1 MHPTKTE
8 LIKALKLLDHEFTF
22 ISNKAII
29 ETALYN
35 MVNQEL
41 YSQGSS
47 LAVEE
52 FLASTKLEG

>member
-1 MHPTKTE
+1 MNPTKTD

-22 ISNKAII
+22 ISNKTII

-47 LAVEE
+47 LTVEE
-52 FLASTKLEG
+52 FLENKKEI